1 MNDLNEINEKI
12 KHLKI
17 SRDILQLEYSKSEF
31 HRKKEEHSHSTI
43 PPKPEDEEIYKLL
56 TAIQQLDFYIK
67 KYQEE
72 QFHIIKEEEKIR

>member
-1 MNDLNEINEKI
+1 MTDLNEINEKI

-17 SRDILQLEYSKSEF
+17 SREILQNEYSKSEF
-31 HRKKEEHSHSTI
+31 HKKKEEHSHSTI

-56 TAIQQLDFYIK
+56 TAIQQLDHYIK

-72 QFHIIKEEEKIR
+72 QFKIIKDEEKE